1 MPIQNSVNILDEENN
16 VLIEDMEV
24 SQRNNNELLD
34 TK

>member
-34 TK
+34 T

>member
-24 SQRNNNELLD
+24 LQRNNNELLD
-34 TK
+34 T

>member
-1 MPIQNSVNILDEENN
+1 MPIQKSVNILDEENN

-34 TK
+34 T